1 MLCVSEKPDIRG
13 FAGMCGNA
21 DGRYISKKIC
31 PQRSMH
37 DESRIFC
44 CAPDLIGFNITYY
57 YVPITSCML
66 MTKLKPL
73 LLACFLLSACAHAPV
88 NRAVQP
94 DAGDQAQTSQPE
106 APPEETSEAPPE
118 ESRMVLPDV
127 SLSSGVLYQ
136 YLLSEI
142 AAQRG
147 DGKVAVDGSL
157 DLAKTTRDPRLAM
170 RAANIA
176 LKFGQPDKAAEA
188 FRIWS
193 ETDPSSMTAKR
204 MLSSVLLHIGKIDQA
219 QNELAGLLKADEKHV
234 AQNFLQIYQMLAS
247 YPDQAAA
254 LKLMR
259 ELAQPYPR
267 VAEAHWAVSQL
278 AHASGNGELA
288 LKEAQRARDLRPE
301 WNMAVSLEAM
311 LLLKKDPQRSLDL
324 LHDYL
329 SSHPDSH
336 EIRMQYARELLD
348 QKQFKAAREQ
358 FRYMADRNPDN
369 PEFTYAIALISLQ
382 LNDLDSAETELKQ
395 SLSKGKK
402 DQGAVLYYLGQLSE
416 AKKSDDDAIA
426 YYRRIRDGDFLVPA
440 QIRTAYLLGKQG
452 HLAEARQVLHEI
464 QPADDQQR
472 AKLAMIEAQLLREAS
487 QFDEAYQVLDQ
498 ALKKQPEDID
508 LLYETAM
515 MADKIGKPG
524 VFEKLMRKLIRIKPD
539 YAQAYN
545 ALGYGMLERNEHI
558 PEAMQLVEKAL
569 QLDPNDPSIMDSVG
583 WGYYRSGKLDESIK
597 MLRRAYA
604 GDANPEIAA
613 HLGEVLWMRGDKDE
627 AKKIWQDSLKNNPG
641 NEPLQAVI
649 RKFDP

>member
-1 MLCVSEKPDIRG
+1 
-13 FAGMCGNA
+13 
-21 DGRYISKKIC
+21 
-31 PQRSMH
+31 
-37 DESRIFC
+37 
-44 CAPDLIGFNITYY
+44 
-57 YVPITSCML
+57 
-66 MTKLKPL
+66 MTKLKYL
-73 LLACFLLSACAHAPV
+73 LFACFLLSACAHAPV
-88 NRAVQP
+88 NQVAQP
-94 DAGDQAQTSQPE
+94 DAGDRHAQTDQPGQTASGTEALPEETPE
-106 APPEETSEAPPE
+106 APPPETPTETQ
-118 ESRMVLPDV
+118 MKLPDV
-127 SLSSGVLYQ
+127 RLSSSVLYE

-147 DGKVAVDGSL
+147 DGNVAVAGSL

-176 LKFGQPDKAAEA
+176 LKFGQPDKAVEA

-193 ETDPSSMTAKR
+193 ETDPSSMMAKR

-219 QNELAGLLKADEKHV
+219 RDELAGLLKADEIHV
-234 AQNFLQIYQMLAS
+234 AQNFIQIYQMLAS

-278 AHASGNGELA
+278 AHASGDDELA
-288 LKEAQRARDLRPE
+288 LNEAQQARSLRPE

-324 LHDYL
+324 LHSYL
-329 SSHPDSH
+329 SSYPDAH

-348 QKQFKAAREQ
+348 QKQYKTAREQ

-369 PEFTYAIALISLQ
+369 PEFAYAIALISLQ
-382 LNDLDSAETELKQ
+382 LNDLNSAETELKQ

-402 DQGAVLYYLGQLSE
+402 DQGTVLYYLGQLSE
-416 AKKSDDDAIA
+416 AKKNDDEAIA
-426 YYRRIRDGDFLVPA
+426 YYRQIKDGDFLVPA

-452 HLAEARQVLHEI
+452 HLAEARQILHEI
-464 QPADDQQR
+464 EPADDQQR

-487 QFDEAYQVLDQ
+487 QFDEAYRVLNQ
-498 ALKKQPEDID
+498 ALEKQPEEID

-515 MADKIGKPG
+515 MADKIGKPE
-524 VFEKLMRKLIRIKPD
+524 VFEELMRKLIRIKPD

-545 ALGYGMLERNEHI
+545 ALGYGMLERNERI

-569 QLDPNDPSIMDSVG
+569 QLAPNDPSIMDSVG
-583 WGYYRSGKLDESIK
+583 WGYYRSGKLDESVK

-613 HLGEVLWMRGDKDE
+613 HLGEVLWMRGDKAE